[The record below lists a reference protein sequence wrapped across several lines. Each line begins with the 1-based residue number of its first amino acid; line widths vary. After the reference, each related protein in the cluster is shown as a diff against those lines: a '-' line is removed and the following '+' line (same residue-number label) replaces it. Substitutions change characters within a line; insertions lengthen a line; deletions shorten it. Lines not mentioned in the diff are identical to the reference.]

1 MPVRKLTILLT
12 GLLLALLAFA
22 PPALAAPAHKAVFV
36 IGQKSY
42 TADGQEKQMDAAAFV
57 ENGRTYV
64 PVRYLALALGVAEN
78 DIIWVGKT
86 GEVSL
91 KLEDKIVQ
99 MKVGSRTLY
108 VNGQAKQMDVAP
120 LVRNGRTYLPARWV
134 AEAFGYVVGWDEKAR
149 AVTVYPPDQEPPEV
163 KPPVEQ
169 PKPPVEPPKPPVQP
183 PVAGKVSL
191 KDMPVLSDADLDA
204 MGIRKVPLVKEWLS
218 DLPEFGFVYP
228 VDTVGYKVGSREVT
242 LWNYTPPSGRAIII
256 NGSKNIVVGFV
267 FNASDKSLIKVIR
280 GSSEE
285 EIWEATKD
293 LPIGNGM
300 YMRIVKPGD
309 YLPRAELVPKYH
321 KKWTTTLSAP
331 LAVKGNSGDTAF
343 VVTSVLEA
351 FGIPKEC
358 WYWDEKNQV
367 LTMRAADDP
376 ARIFGKKD
384 PANRVRYIQI
394 QAGTPYIKWVHENGR
409 VYVSEELDNAPYLKD
424 GRLVWENGQIGALI
438 CELHFETSFRSNASG
453 PRDETDGLPTI
464 YL

>member
-1 MPVRKLTILLT
+1 MPMRKLTILLSS
-12 GLLLALLAFA
+12 LLLVLLALAL
-22 PPALAAPAHKAVFV
+22 PALAAPAHKAVFV
-36 IGQKSY
+36 IGQKNY
-42 TADGQEKQMDAAAFV
+42 TVDGQERQMDAAAFV

-163 KPPVEQ
+163 KPVEQ

-204 MGIRKVPLVKEWLS
+204 MGIKKIPLIKEWMS
-218 DLPEFGFVYP
+218 DFPGFGAVYP
-228 VDTVGYKVGSREVT
+228 VDTVGYRVGSKEVT
-242 LWNYTPPSGRAIII
+242 LWRKNNPFI
-256 NGSKNIVVGFV
+256 NGTRDTVFGFV
-267 FNASDKSLIKVIR
+267 FNASDKSLAKVIR

-285 EIWEATKD
+285 EVNAIADKEFT
-293 LPIGNGM
+293 IGNGY
-300 YMRIVKPGD
+300 YMKIVKPGES
-309 YLPRAELVPKYH
+309 LPYELGIMSGKYQ

-358 WYWDEKNQV
+358 WHWDDKNQV

-376 ARIFGKKD
+376 TGNYGPKN
-384 PANRVRYIQI
+384 PADRVRYIQI
-394 QAGTPYIKWVHENGR
+394 QAGTPHIKWVFESGR
-409 VYVSEELDNAPYLKD
+409 VQVSDKLDYGAPFIKD
-424 GRLVWENGQIGALI
+424 GRLLWEGQYVGAII
-438 CELHFETSFRSNASG
+438 CELHFEFTPHSNISE
-453 PRDETDGLPTI
+453 PKPETNNLPTL

>member
-1 MPVRKLTILLT
+1 MRKLTILLT
-12 GLLLALLAFA
+12 GLLLALLAFTL
-22 PPALAAPAHKAVFV
+22 PALAAPAHKAVFV

-42 TADGQEKQMDAAAFV
+42 TVDGQAKTMDAAPFT

-78 DIIWVGKT
+78 DIIWVGST
-86 GEVSL
+86 GDVSL
-91 KLEDKIVQ
+91 KLEDKLVQ
-99 MKVGSRTLY
+99 MKVGSRVLY

-149 AVTVYPPDQEPPEV
+149 AVTVYPPGQEPPEV

-191 KDMPVLSDADLDA
+191 KDMPVLSDTDLNA
-204 MGIRKVPLVKEWLS
+204 MGIKKVPLVKEWLS

-256 NGSKNIVVGFV
+256 NGSRNIVVGFV

-285 EIWEATKD
+285 EIQEATKD

-321 KKWTTTLSAP
+321 KKWTATLSAP

-358 WYWDEKNQV
+358 WHWDDKNQV

-376 ARIFGKKD
+376 TGNYGPKD
-384 PANRVRYIQI
+384 PADRVRYIQI
-394 QAGTPYIKWVHENGR
+394 QAGTPHIKWVFENGR
-409 VYVSEELDNAPYLKD
+409 VQMSDNRGSAPYLKD
-424 GRLVWENGQIGALI
+424 GRLIWPDGQFGKLI
-438 CELHFETSFRSNASG
+438 CELHFEFVPHSNVDE
-453 PRDETDGLPTI
+453 PKPETDNLPTL

>member
-1 MPVRKLTILLT
+1 MRKLTILLT

-22 PPALAAPAHKAVFV
+22 LPALAAPAHKAVFV
-36 IGQKSY
+36 IGQKNY
-42 TADGQEKQMDAAAFV
+42 TVDGQERQMDAAAFV

-78 DIIWVGKT
+78 DIIWVGST
-86 GEVSL
+86 GDVSL
-91 KLEDKIVQ
+91 KLEDKLVQ
-99 MKVGSRTLY
+99 MKVGSRVLY

-163 KPPVEQ
+163 KPPVE
-169 PKPPVEPPKPPVQP
+169 PPKP

-204 MGIRKVPLVKEWLS
+204 MGIKKVPLVKEWLS

-256 NGSKNIVVGFV
+256 NGSRNIVVGFV

-285 EIWEATKD
+285 EIQEATKD

-321 KKWTTTLSAP
+321 KKWTATLSAP

-358 WYWDEKNQV
+358 WHWDDKNQV

-376 ARIFGKKD
+376 TGNYGPKD
-384 PANRVRYIQI
+384 PADRVRYIQI
-394 QAGTPYIKWVHENGR
+394 QAGTPHIKWVNEDGS
-409 VYVSEELDNAPYLKD
+409 VQVSDKLDNAPYLKD
-424 GRLVWENGQIGALI
+424 GRLVWENGQIGKLI
-438 CELHFETSFRSNASG
+438 CELHFELIPHSNASD
-453 PRDETDGLPTI
+453 PKPETDNLPTL